1 MTTLRV
7 PLAESLAVLF
17 STVIS
22 IETIKNLGPLG
33 TGMHRRPRAV
43 FVAALLLFSVS
54 SAVQAENLLS
64 AYHQAY
70 RTDPALAEARAQFQ
84 ATLQDKPAARAAL
97 LPHLGLGA
105 SVGYNTGTFSGF
117 AGLDL
122 SKAYLSDSYSVTL
135 TQSVFDGQSYVALRQ
150 ADSRIQA
157 QTAALLYTQQQLAL
171 RVATAYFK
179 VLEAQS
185 QERIAERQR
194 RLLESI
200 YRQTEAALKVGTGD
214 IVAVREARAR
224 LDAARSDR
232 IRARNAV
239 SVAERGLERLTHAPV
254 GHLEDLRPFTAE
266 GPKPDDMDAWVQAA
280 IRDQPLMHEAEA
292 QLRTAQEAVQYQ
304 QRARWPKVDLQGI
317 AQHVH
322 GNPFPGFNENQAGVS
337 LNLSMPIYQGG
348 SISSGVQKAQALS
361 VAQVDHVGSVRDR
374 VRLDTQT
381 AFLNLKDSVA
391 QLASAKAAVESA
403 KISLEGTRK
412 GYEVG
417 TRSIIDLL
425 QTATDY
431 IRAEQDYNV
440 ALYNQVLAR
449 VQLKA
454 AAGQLD
460 LQDLQAVN
468 GLLQTD

>member
-1 MTTLRV
+1 MTNLR
-7 PLAESLAVLF
+7 LSLLCA
-17 STVIS
+17 
-22 IETIKNLGPLG
+22 
-33 TGMHRRPRAV
+33 
-43 FVAALLLFSVS
+43 AALCLGSTSIYGEDLL
-54 SAVQAENLLS
+54 A
-64 AYHQAY
+64 AYAQAY
-70 RTDPALAEARAQFQ
+70 RTDPTLAEARAQLQ
-84 ATLQDKPAARAAL
+84 ASLQDKPAARAAL

-105 SVGYNTGTFSGF
+105 SVGYNTGSFLGF

-122 SKAYLSDSYSVTL
+122 SKGYRSDSYSVTL

-157 QTAALLYTQQQLAL
+157 QTAALLYTEQQLAL

-214 IVAVREARAR
+214 IIAVREAGAR
-224 LDAARSDR
+224 LDAAQADL

-239 SVAERGLERLTHAPV
+239 SVAKRGLERLTHAPV
-254 GHLEDLRPFTAE
+254 GELDDLRPFTAE

-280 IRDQPLMHEAEA
+280 LKDQPLLHEAEA
-292 QLRTAQEAVQYQ
+292 QLRTAQEEVQYR
-304 QRARWPKVDLQGI
+304 QRARWPKIDLQGI

-322 GNPFPGFNENQAGVS
+322 GNPFPGFTENQAGVS

-348 SISSGVQKAQALS
+348 SISSGVQKAEALS

-374 VRLDTQT
+374 VRLDVQT
-381 AFLNLKDSVA
+381 AFLDLKDSVA
-391 QLASAKAAVESA
+391 QLSAARATVASA

-412 GYEVG
+412 AYAVG

-449 VQLKA
+449 VRLKA

-460 LQDLQAVN
+460 LADLRAID
-468 GLLQTD
+468 GLLHHGARADAPEDGAAVAAKAAAPG

>member
-1 MTTLRV
+1 MSNLR
-7 PLAESLAVLF
+7 LSLLCA
-17 STVIS
+17 
-22 IETIKNLGPLG
+22 
-33 TGMHRRPRAV
+33 
-43 FVAALLLFSVS
+43 AALCLGSSSVY
-54 SAVQAENLLS
+54 AEDLLS
-64 AYHQAY
+64 AYEQAY
-70 RTDPALAEARAQFQ
+70 RTDPALAEARAQLQ

-150 ADSRIQA
+150 ADSRIEA

-200 YRQTEAALKVGTGD
+200 YRQTEAALRVGTGD
-214 IVAVREARAR
+214 IIAVREAEAR

-266 GPKPDDMDAWVQAA
+266 GPKPDDMNAWVQAA

-337 LNLSMPIYQGG
+337 LNLSMPIYRGG

-361 VAQVDHVGSVRDR
+361 VAQVDHVGSVRDQ

-460 LQDLQAVN
+460 LADLSAVN
-468 GLLQTD
+468 GLLGGGAGTHEHTDSRAAADQKSAAMGD